1 MEKLKV
7 ITPVIELT
15 EWVSSMVAVKK
26 KDKNDIRICIDPRD
40 LNVALQREHYLTV
53 EEVLKHIP
61 NAKYVTVLDAS
72 NAYWQIQLDEASS
85 YLTTFSTPYGHYRF
99 LHMPFCLKSAA
110 EVFQKAMD
118 HLFKDY
124 PCQMLWKTCWFGM
137 QQNLS
142 MMPNG

>member
-7 ITPVIELT
+7 ITPVIEPT
-15 EWVSSMVAVKK
+15 EWMSSMVAVKK
-26 KDKNDIRICIDPRD
+26 KDKNDIRIYIDPRD
-40 LNVALQREHYLTV
+40 LNVALQREHYPMRPI

-85 YLTTFSTPYGHYRF
+85 YLTTFSTPYGRYRF
-99 LHMPFCLKSAA
+99 LRMPFGLKSA

-124 PCQMLWKTCWFGM
+124 PY
-137 QQNLS
+137 QNVVL
-142 MMPNG
+142 GC